1 MQAWKR
7 SVLVA
12 AAAASGG
19 GFVAPADLGAQGS
32 TFTTIERGKYLVAAG
47 DCAACH
53 TNPGGKP
60 FAGGLPIATPFGTI
74 YSTNITPDPQTGI
87 GKYSV
92 DDLYEAMHHGVRRD
106 GEYLYPAFPYPWFT
120 KVTREDVRAMKAY
133 LDTIEPVRQADRKP
147 ELPWP
152 LNMRVV
158 MKGWNTLYFHEGEY
172 RRNAAKSDEWNRGA
186 YLVEGLGHCGACHT
200 DTGALGGPKR
210 GERLQGGDFG
220 EHWYAP
226 SLAGGL
232 REGLGN
238 WSESEIAEYLKTG
251 ANAHST
257 AGGPMG
263 DVIRDS
269 TQYMSDAD
277 LKAIA
282 VYLKDLPAP
291 EGSRGQ
297 GAARTDAASAGAAG
311 TSADRSSAD
320 RMNADQAYARG
331 KALYLD
337 NCTGCHMEDGKGLAG
352 VFPALAKSSAV
363 QSRNADTLLHIVLA
377 GAAAVKTPGKPTGF
391 AMPSFDWKLGD
402 DDVAAVVNY
411 IRNAWGNHA
420 PEVDA
425 KEVAKVRDEVLKA
438 GGASSSSGG

>member
-7 SVLVA
+7 SALWA
-12 AAAASGG
+12 ATACAGALA
-19 GFVAPADLGAQGS
+19 APAPLGAQG
-32 TFTTIERGKYLVAAG
+32 TTYTTIERGKYLVAAG
-47 DCAACH
+47 DCEACH
-53 TNPGGKP
+53 TNSGGKP
-60 FAGGLPIATPFGTI
+60 FAGGLPMATPFGTI

-87 GKYSV
+87 GKYSF
-92 DDLYEAMHHGVRRD
+92 DDFYDAMHRGVRRD

-120 KVTREDVRAMKAY
+120 KVSREDVRAIKAY

-152 LNMRVV
+152 LSMRVV

-172 RRNAAKSDEWNRGA
+172 RRRSDKSAEWNRGA

-200 DTGALGGPKR
+200 DKGLLGAAKR
-210 GERLQGGDFG
+210 DEHLQGGDFG

-238 WSESEIAEYLKTG
+238 WSGKEIVQYLKTG

-263 DVIRDS
+263 DVIRHS
-269 TQYMSDAD
+269 TQYLRDDD

-291 EGSRGQ
+291 KGSSEREQ
-297 GAARTDAASAGAAG
+297 AAAA
-311 TSADRSSAD
+311 
-320 RMNADQAYARG
+320 NADQAYARG
-331 KALYLD
+331 KAVYVD
-337 NCTGCHMEDGKGLAG
+337 NCNGCHMDDGKGLAG
-352 VFPALAKSSAV
+352 IFPALAGSSAV
-363 QSRNADTLLHIVLA
+363 QSENPDTLLHIVLA
-377 GAAAVKTPGKPTGF
+377 GAAAVKTPEKPTGF
-391 AMPSFDWKLGD
+391 RMPAFDWKLSDG
-402 DDVAAVVNY
+402 DVAAVVNY
-411 IRNAWGNHA
+411 IRHDWGNHA
-420 PEVDA
+420 PDVDS
-425 KEVAKVRDEVLKA
+425 KEVAKVRDEVLKT
-438 GGASSSSGG
+438 GGTSTSGG

>member
-7 SVLVA
+7 SVLWAATA
-12 AAAASGG
+12 AAGA
-19 GFVAPADLGAQGS
+19 FVAPADLGAQGT
-32 TFTTIERGKYLVAAG
+32 TFTTIERGKYLVQAG

-87 GKYSV
+87 GRYSV
-92 DDLYEAMHHGVRRD
+92 DDLYQAMHRGVRRD

-120 KVTREDVRAMKAY
+120 KITRDDVRAMKAY
-133 LDTIEPVRQADRKP
+133 LDTIEPVQQADRKP

-152 LNMRVV
+152 LSMRVV
-158 MKGWNTLYFHEGEY
+158 MKGWNMLYFHEGEY
-172 RRNAAKSDEWNRGA
+172 RRNTGKSPEWNRGA
-186 YLVEGLGHCGACHT
+186 YLVEGFGHCGACHT
-200 DTGALGGPKR
+200 DKSVLGGPKR

-238 WSESEIAEYLKTG
+238 WSEKEIVQYLKTG

-263 DVIRDS
+263 DVIRHS
-269 TQYMSDAD
+269 TQYLRDDD

-291 EGSRGQ
+291 EGARG
-297 GAARTDAASAGAAG
+297 GDEAKADAA
-311 TSADRSSAD
+311 
-320 RMNADQAYARG
+320 QAYARG
-331 KALYLD
+331 KAVYMD
-337 NCTGCHMEDGKGLAG
+337 NCTGCHMEDGKGLADI
-352 VFPALAKSSAV
+352 FPALAGSSAV
-363 QSRNADTLLHIVLA
+363 QSQNADTLLHIVLA
-377 GAAAVKTPGKPTGF
+377 GAAAVKTPEKPTGF
-391 AMPSFDWKLGD
+391 RMPAFDWKLGD
-402 DDVAAVVNY
+402 DDVAAVINY
-411 IRNAWGNHA
+411 IRHDWGNRA
-420 PEVDA
+420 PDIDS
-425 KEVAKVRDEVLKA
+425 KEVAKVRDEVLKT
-438 GGASSSSGG
+438 GGAPTSGG

>member
-7 SVLVA
+7 SVLWAATA
-12 AAAASGG
+12 AAGAL
-19 GFVAPADLGAQGS
+19 VAPADLGAQGT
-32 TFTTIERGKYLVAAG
+32 TFTTIERGKYLVQAG

-92 DDLYEAMHHGVRRD
+92 DDLYQAMHRGVRRD

-120 KVTREDVRAMKAY
+120 KITRDDVRAMKAW
-133 LDTIEPVRQADRKP
+133 LDTIEPVQQADRKP

-152 LNMRVV
+152 LSMRVV
-158 MKGWNTLYFHEGEY
+158 MKGWNALYFHEGEY
-172 RRNAAKSDEWNRGA
+172 RSNTGKSAEWNRGA

-200 DTGALGGPKR
+200 DTSVLGGPKR
-210 GERLQGGDFG
+210 GEHLQGGDFG
-220 EHWYAP
+220 ERWYAP

-238 WSESEIAEYLKTG
+238 WSEQEIVEYLKTG

-263 DVIRDS
+263 DVIRHS
-269 TQYMSDAD
+269 TQYLRDDD

-291 EGSRGQ
+291 EGARGSDE
-297 GAARTDAASAGAAG
+297 AKAKDDAA
-311 TSADRSSAD
+311 
-320 RMNADQAYARG
+320 QAYARG
-331 KALYLD
+331 KAVYVD
-337 NCTGCHMEDGKGLAG
+337 NCTGCHMEDGKGLADI
-352 VFPALAKSSAV
+352 FPALAGSSAV
-363 QSRNADTLLHIVLA
+363 QAQNADTLLHIVLA
-377 GAAAVKTPGKPTGF
+377 GAAAVQTPGKPTGF
-391 AMPSFDWKLGD
+391 RMPSFDWKLDD

-411 IRNAWGNHA
+411 IRHDWGNRA
-420 PEVDA
+420 PDVDS
-425 KEVAKVRDEVLKA
+425 KEVAKVRDEVLKT
-438 GGASSSSGG
+438 GGAATSGG